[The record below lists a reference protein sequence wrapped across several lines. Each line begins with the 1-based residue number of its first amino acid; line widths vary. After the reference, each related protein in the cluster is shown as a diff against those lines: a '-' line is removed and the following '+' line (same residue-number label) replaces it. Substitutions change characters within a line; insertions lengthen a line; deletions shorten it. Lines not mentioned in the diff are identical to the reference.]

1 LTLVV
6 SGSLVGTLLV
16 PSAARA
22 DQIADLKAQ
31 AAQISQKLV
40 ADRLEIDAYQQQY
53 FAISGRVNADVAAL
67 GRLADQMALDSNKVD
82 SDLGTVRTLAIRSYM
97 TSDSQLSG
105 AVERLFAGSPAR
117 AVVVD
122 EYSTLAA
129 GNIQSELDRL
139 HVAQRSLL
147 ADQATLRARQS
158 QDQQNLTEQAA
169 ALGAATKTRSQ
180 LQALQGQVTGQLAA
194 AVSAQAAIDAARA
207 AAAVAAARRAAVASA
222 TPVAASSQPQGSSL
236 QDPAL
241 NPFLQCVV
249 QAESGGN
256 YQAVSPNGMYM
267 GAFQFSQPTWNMAA
281 QAAGLGYLVGVPPN
295 TASKA
300 EQDTVAVTL
309 YSLDGQQPW
318 LGDRCA

>member
-1 LTLVV
+1 LAAVSILVV
-6 SGSLVGTLLV
+6 SGSLVGTQLV
-16 PSAARA
+16 PSVARA
-22 DQIADLKAQ
+22 DQIADLKTR

-40 ADRLEIDAYQQQY
+40 ADQLEIDAYQQQY
-53 FAISGRVNADVAAL
+53 AAISGRVSADVAAL
-67 GRLADQMALDSNKVD
+67 GRLAGEMALDREKVD
-82 SDLGTVRTLAIRSYM
+82 SDMRTVRSLAIRSYM
-97 TSDSQLSG
+97 IADSQLSG
-105 AVERLFAGSPAR
+105 AVGKLFAGNPAR
-117 AVVVD
+117 AEVVD
-122 EYSTLAA
+122 VYSTLAA
-129 GNIQSELDRL
+129 GNIQIELGRL
-139 HVAQRSLL
+139 HGAQRSLQ
-147 ADQATLRARQS
+147 ADQTMVQERQS

-169 ALGAATKTRSQ
+169 ALQAATKTKSE

-194 AVSAQAAIDAARA
+194 AVSAQAAIEAARA
-207 AAAVAAARRAAVASA
+207 AAAVSAARKAAIAAATSA
-222 TPVAASSQPQGSSL
+222 LPGSSL

-281 QAAGLGYLVGVPPN
+281 QAAGLTYLVGVPPN

-309 YSLDGQQPW
+309 YSLDGRQPW